1 MYKIRK
7 ILDVEIKHVHHS
19 TKIQHAKKKKKNY
32 QNPTQNLIVTKKI
45 KLVVDSVEFKPA
57 NIVYLTATFTME
69 FAYCLYVEFRPTS
82 LPT

>member
-7 ILDVEIKHVHHS
+7 ILDIEIKHVHHS
-19 TKIQHAKKKKKNY
+19 TKIQFAKKENY

-57 NIVYLTATFTME
+57 NTAYLTATFTME